1 MSLHNLG
8 IADLPIRAFIR
19 HGRNILPQGGK
30 GSAPPA
36 PDYRAAA
43 EETASGNLEAAKY
56 ATQANRV
63 NQYTPWGSLTWDSNR
78 VFNQD
83 AYDRDLAAYNQARA
97 DYQGQQSNQ
106 GNVYHQ
112 QYGYDPYS
120 WGAANNN
127 QAQMSAPVA
136 PNAQDYYTGG
146 DQWTQNVT
154 LSPEV
159 QALFD
164 QGMRLERGM
173 FGAQDA
179 ALGRV
184 NQTLGRGFDMSGVP
198 QGGTALNL
206 NSLPAMGSALNMNSL
221 PGMGQVFSPSGQ
233 QLPIYDPTQ
242 QTNNATELL
251 MQRINPELDRQSEAL
266 RAQLANQGI
275 TQGSQAYANAMNQF
289 GQQRNDAATQAA
301 LQGIGLGM
309 QQQGLQFNQGLQN
322 RQLTAAEQAQRY
334 GQQTTNQQ
342 LAAALQA
349 QQFGQQQGLRMGE
362 AGLQNQQFSQ
372 SEQARNRA
380 IQEQA
385 YLRNLP
391 LNELNALRTGTQVG
405 MPQFPGYA
413 QQATTG
419 GPDML
424 GAAQN
429 TYNAQLGASN
439 AQNAAG
445 AGMLGGLFSLG
456 GTILGAPSTSVIGG
470 LFGG

>member
-8 IADLPIRAFIR
+8 IPDLPLRAFIR
-19 HGRNILPQGGK
+19 KPDGSILPQGGK

-43 EETASGNLEAAKY
+43 EETAAGNLEAAKY

-63 NQYTPWGSLTWDSNR
+63 NQNTPWGSLTWDSNR
-78 VFNQD
+78 VFNQE
-83 AYDRDLAAYNQARA
+83 AYDRDLASYNQARA
-97 DYQGQQSNQ
+97 DYQSQQSNQ
-106 GNVYHQ
+106 GNIYHQ

-120 WGAANNN
+120 WGTANNN

-136 PNAQDYYTGG
+136 PNATDYYTGG

-184 NQTLGRGFDMSGVP
+184 NQTLGQGFDMS
-198 QGGTALNL
+198 
-206 NSLPAMGSALNMNSL
+206 SLPDA
-221 PGMGQVFSPSGQ
+221 GMA
-233 QLPIYDPTQ
+233 YDPEMV
-242 QTNNATELL
+242 TNNATELL
-251 MQRINPELDRQSEAL
+251 MRRINPELDRQNEAL

-275 TQGSQAYANAMNQF
+275 TQGSNAYSTAMGQF

-301 LQGIGLGM
+301 LQGILLGM
-309 QQQGLQFNQGLQN
+309 QQQG
-322 RQLTAAEQAQRY
+322 
-334 GQQTTNQQ
+334 QT
-342 LAAALQA
+342 
-349 QQFGQQQGLRMGE
+349 FGQQQQL
-362 AGLQNQQFSQ
+362 
-372 SEQARNRA
+372 RNRSLS
-380 IQEQA
+380 EQA
-385 YLRNLP
+385 YLRSLP

-424 GAAQN
+424 GAAQGQYGAQMGA
-429 TYNAQLGASN
+429 YNAQQAGNSGMMSGLLGLGSLGVG
-439 AQNAAG
+439 AAG
-445 AGMLGGLFSLG
+445 AGLFG
-456 GTILGAPSTSVIGG
+456 LGAGNLTGASLAGASWGPTMALSDRRLKRNIRKVGVADNGLSIYSFNYLWSDAKYVGHMADEVEKVVPDAVITLPSGFKAVDYARV
-470 LFGG
+470 